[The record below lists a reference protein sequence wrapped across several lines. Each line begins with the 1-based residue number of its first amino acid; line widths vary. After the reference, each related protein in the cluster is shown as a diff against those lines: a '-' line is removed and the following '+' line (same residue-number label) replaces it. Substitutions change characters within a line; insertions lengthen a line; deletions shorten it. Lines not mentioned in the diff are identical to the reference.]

1 MKGGNRM
8 NEDMKNIINLDEV
21 KVENKMGSTKLRSMF
36 AAFMAG
42 AVVVGGLMFTSDKMN
57 LFGYDAGPVQS
68 AVAAASANSAAADV
82 QTASLTPSGT
92 NSISSIAKATSPA
105 IVKIE
110 TKVKQTNNGQNRR
123 NTLGQ
128 GTESGDTIENGIGS
142 GFVFDASGYILTNEH
157 VIDGADEIDVY
168 VQGYDTPFT
177 ANLLGSS
184 YDLDLAVLKIQGDKA
199 FPALNIGNSDNT
211 QVGDWLV
218 AIGNPYDFDYSVTTG
233 VLSAKERTISI
244 DDEQGTRN
252 YKHLLQT
259 DTAINPGNSGG
270 PLLNLNGEVI
280 GINTAVNSEAQGM
293 GFAIPA
299 STISSVVDKLK
310 NNETIPKEPAPYIGV
325 ALQNISEDMLEDL
338 KINSTKG
345 AIIAE
350 VQQGTPAF
358 VAGIRQ
364 YDVILD
370 VNGTAISSTDEFTK
384 AVQAA
389 AVGDKLKLTI
399 SRNGQ
404 TMDVTVEVGNRNAA
418 TSYQS

>member
-1 MKGGNRM
+1 M

>member
-1 MKGGNRM
+1 M
-8 NEDMKNIINLDEV
+8 NENHDNHMNVTDIQVKNV
-21 KVENKMGSTKLRSMF
+21 KSGSKIKPMF

-57 LFGYDAGPVQS
+57 LFGYGAAPAQS
-68 AVAAASANSAAADV
+68 SAAAAVTASANSAAAV
-82 QTASLTPSGT
+82 QTASLSPTGN
-92 NSISSIAKATSPA
+92 NSISSIVKAASPA

-110 TKVKQTNNGQNRR
+110 TKVKQTSMGPNRR
-123 NTLGQ
+123 NAYPQ
-128 GTESGDTIENGIGS
+128 GAESGDTIENGIGS
-142 GFVFDASGYILTNEH
+142 GFIYDASGYILTNQH
-157 VIDGADEIDVY
+157 VIEGADEIDVY

-177 ANLLGSS
+177 AQLLGSS
-184 YDLDLAVLKIQGDKA
+184 YDLDLAVLKIQGTA
-199 FPALNIGNSDNT
+199 SFPSLKLGSSDQT
-211 QVGDWLV
+211 EVGDWLV

-233 VLSAKERTISI
+233 VLSAKEREISI

-310 NNETIPKEPAPYIGV
+310 NNESIPKEAEPYIGV
-325 ALQNISEDMLEDL
+325 ALQNITNDMLEDL
-338 KINSTKG
+338 KINSTQG
-345 AIIAE
+345 AVVAD

-358 VAGIRQ
+358 RAGIRQ
-364 YDVILD
+364 FDVITS
-370 VNGTAISSTDEFTK
+370 VNGKAIANTEELTK
-384 AVQAA
+384 AVQGA
-389 AVGDKLKLTI
+389 AVGDKLKVTI
-399 SRNGQ
+399 SRDGQ
-404 TMDVTVEVGNRNAA
+404 TKDVTVTVGNRNAEP
-418 TSYQS
+418 SYQG